1 MNTIKN
7 KSLYNEA
14 KTLIPGGT
22 QLLSKRPEMFL
33 PDEWINYYESAKG
46 CEIIDID
53 GNKFYD
59 MITMGIGCCILGY
72 ADEDVNKAVKNAI
85 DKANMTSLNC
95 PEEVE
100 LAKLLITIHPWAD
113 MVRFVRSGGEAMS
126 VAVRIARAA
135 SKKDKVLFCGYHG
148 WHDWYISANLSSD
161 SSLDGHLLPGLE
173 PNGIPRKLTETS
185 IPFNYNNTEE
195 FLSLIRKYDGEVGV
209 IVLEAIRNDKPEKK
223 FVETIRK
230 ISKEKGIVFI
240 VDEITSGF
248 RLNVGGA
255 HLLYDIEPDIAVF
268 AKAISNGYPM
278 GAIIGRK
285 GIMQAAQG
293 SFISSTYWTERIGS
307 VAALTT
313 IEKMQELRI
322 PDHLIKTGKLIQ
334 DGWNQKAQ
342 KHNIKIH
349 ISGIYPLSHFEFEA
363 NNPLLHKTVFTK
375 IMLDYGFLASTVY
388 YASYAHKENIIFDY
402 IAAVDIAF
410 ERMSKMSESEMFS
423 FIHGKVCHSGFK
435 RLNLGIV
442 NK

>member
-1 MNTIKN
+1 MKTIKN
-7 KSLYNEA
+7 QTLYNEA
-14 KTLIPGGT
+14 KALIPGGT

-33 PDEWINYYESAKG
+33 PDGWINYYESAKG
-46 CEIIDID
+46 CEVIDMD
-53 GNKFYD
+53 GNKFID
-59 MITMGIGCCILGY
+59 MITMGIGTCILGY
-72 ADEDVNKAVKNAI
+72 ADEDVNNAVKKAI
-85 DKANMTSLNC
+85 DKGSMTSLNC

-100 LAKLLITIHPWAD
+100 LAKLLTTIHPWAD
-113 MVRFVRSGGEAMS
+113 MARFVRSGGEAMS

-195 FLSLIRKYDGEVGV
+195 FLSLIKKYDGDVGV
-209 IVLEAIRNDKPEKK
+209 VVLESIRNDKPEKK

-230 ISKEKGIVFI
+230 ICTEKEIVFV

-285 GIMQAAQG
+285 DIMQAAQG

-313 IEKMQELRI
+313 IKKMLELRI
-322 PDHLIKTGKLIQ
+322 PDHLIKMGKLVQ
-334 DGWNQKAQ
+334 EGWNEKAH
-342 KHNIKIH
+342 KHNVKIH
-349 ISGIYPLSHFEFEA
+349 ISGIYPLSHFDFKT
-363 NNPLLHKTVFTK
+363 NKPLLYKTVFTK
-375 IMLDYGFLASTVY
+375 IMLEYGFLASTVF
-388 YASYAHKENIIFDY
+388 YASYAHNENIVNEYNLAIDKT
-402 IAAVDIAF
+402 F
-410 ERMSKMSESEMFS
+410 ERLSKMSESELLS
-423 FIHGKVCHSGFK
+423 FVNGKICHSGFK
-435 RLNLGIV
+435 RLN
-442 NK
+442 